1 METKQVVA
9 ESLFANG
16 LYGYWCAECDKEERI
31 QDEIYK
37 LNKKLTAIQEEQT
50 SKLNEKITALKKG

>member
-1 METKQVVA
+1 MKMKLVVA

-16 LYGYWCAECDKEERI
+16 LYGYWCAECDKTEQV

-37 LNKKLTAIQEEQT
+37 LNKKLTTLLE
-50 SKLNEKITALKKG
+50 G

>member
-1 METKQVVA
+1 MEIKQVVA

-16 LYGYWCAECDKEERI
+16 LYGYWCAECDKAEQV

-37 LNKKLTAIQEEQT
+37 LNKKLAKLQERV
-50 SKLNEKITALKKG
+50 NA

>member
-1 METKQVVA
+1 MESKQVVA

-37 LNKKLTAIQEEQT
+37 LNKKLTAIQEQET
-50 SKLNEKITALKKG
+50 NKLNAKLTAIKKG

>member
-1 METKQVVA
+1 MENKQVVA

-37 LNKKLTAIQEEQT
+37 LNKKLTAIQEQET
-50 SKLNEKITALKKG
+50 NKLNAKLTAIKKG